1 MENKTIYF
9 DGSVEMV
16 NENNMNSVEFSNE
29 PIVVTDEAR
38 KNIGGNPFLVE

>member
-1 MENKTIYF
+1 MENKTFYF

-16 NENNMNSVEFSNE
+16 NENNTNSGELSNE

-38 KNIGGNPFLVE
+38 KNIGGNPFTR